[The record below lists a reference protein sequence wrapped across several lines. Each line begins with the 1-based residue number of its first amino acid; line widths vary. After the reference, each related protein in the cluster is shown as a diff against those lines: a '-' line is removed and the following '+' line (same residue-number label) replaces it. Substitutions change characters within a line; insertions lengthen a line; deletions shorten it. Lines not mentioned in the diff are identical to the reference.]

1 MRLVDELNVLHD
13 SYVTAVNAAV
23 AQNDVARAE
32 QLAQAYDDEAIRL
45 IAERE
50 GKTHLR
56 RSPGRVASRR
66 RCAAWS
72 PASGRRAPPESQADT
87 APALTIAAYTPA
99 LGLAVRTKVVRS
111 TSCSPYWKS

>member
-23 AQNDVARAE
+23 EENDVLRAE

-50 GKTHLR
+50 GKTHLLPITRPR
-56 RSPGRVASRR
+56 RVETPLRRMVARLR
-66 RCAAWS
+66 ATRAA
-72 PASGRRAPPESQADT
+72 
-87 APALTIAAYTPA
+87 
-99 LGLAVRTKVVRS
+99 
-111 TSCSPYWKS
+111 

>member
-23 AQNDVARAE
+23 EQNDVLRAE

-50 GKTHLR
+50 GLTHLLPITRPR
-56 RSPGRVASRR
+56 RVETPLRRMVARLR
-66 RCAAWS
+66 ATRAA
-72 PASGRRAPPESQADT
+72 
-87 APALTIAAYTPA
+87 
-99 LGLAVRTKVVRS
+99 
-111 TSCSPYWKS
+111 